1 MIRRIIS
8 VLTLTVALGHAAFA
22 APPWV
27 DPNPPPVVEYKVFLD
42 QLWRDAQKQGITRAT
57 FDLAFNGVT
66 LDPRVMP
73 ITKRQPEYGKPAG
86 AYVNSI
92 ASPGRAKEGVRK
104 ATEWSKT
111 FDEVEKK
118 YKVERWIILAIWGM
132 ETSYGADKDK
142 WDTIRSLVT
151 LAQANYRHP
160 YFRNEL
166 LVSLKFSEGHVACDK
181 FVSSRAR
188 DGADPVHAFISSTS
202 RWIFR

>member
-1 MIRRIIS
+1 MIRHIIS

-42 QLWRDAQKQGITRAT
+42 QLWRAAQKQGITRAT
-57 FDLAFNGVT
+57 FDLAFTGVT

-118 YKVERWIILAIWGM
+118 YKVERWIIQRSGEWKRPTAPIRTNGTPSAHWSPWRKPTTAIPISV
-132 ETSYGADKDK
+132 TSF
-142 WDTIRSLVT
+142 WCR
-151 LAQANYRHP
+151 
-160 YFRNEL
+160 
-166 LVSLKFSEGHVACDK
+166 
-181 FVSSRAR
+181 
-188 DGADPVHAFISSTS
+188 
-202 RWIFR
+202 